1 MTRVGQPVLAEQVAV
16 SYETLRAAVLSGR
29 SHGQPGLAVIVHRGL
44 TAWVAERQWDAP
56 PATASATTPGPSV
69 RSATSTSTPNE
80 LTRVLA
86 GIIVALATGGPSA
99 HA

>member
-1 MTRVGQPVLAEQVAV
+1 MTRGGQPVLAEQLAA
-16 SYETLRAAVLSGR
+16 SYETLRAAVLGGR

-44 TAWVAERQWDAP
+44 TAWVAEKQWDAP
-56 PATASATTPGPSV
+56 SATASATTPGPSV
-69 RSATSTSTPNE
+69 RSAPSASTPDE